1 MTSGFALSRRVWF
14 ALCALP
20 LLAAPPAPKAHFGF
34 EPGDDYRL
42 AGYEEVMSYFR
53 QLAAA
58 SDRIRLVEFGRSSE
72 GRPMIAA
79 FLSDAANLR
88 QLDKWK
94 EINRRLALGQAG
106 AEEAQRLAREGKAIV
121 WIDSGLHATEVAPV
135 QHAPHLAYR
144 MVADES
150 EEARRIRANVILI
163 QIPVINPDGLEMVA
177 SWYRGNAG
185 TPFELAP
192 LPRLYQKYAGHDNN
206 RDYFMY
212 NLPETRHVG
221 KMLFQEWFP
230 HIVYNQHQIAPFPAR
245 IFIPPYAEPL
255 NPNIQPAVMEGI
267 NRIGSVMR
275 ERFLREDKPGAI
287 SYLSFDAWWNGG
299 LRSAPAFHNMHGI
312 LTETALFYYATPKE
326 YKLSDLPERFPN
338 GLPTREATVFYPKP
352 WLGGR
357 WALRDAVEYMLTADF
372 AILGEAAANAP
383 HYLMKAWEMAR
394 ANIEAGRRG
403 SPFAWIVP
411 AAQHDAWSAAQM
423 LERLQLAGVEIHRAT
438 APFEAGGAA
447 YPAGTHILYAA
458 QPFRG
463 YLADL
468 MEPQKYPELRTAPGG
483 PVRRPYDLAGWTLPY
498 QMGVAT
504 VRVDTPFEAQ
514 AARVD
519 KVEMPAPALDLK
531 QNSAFLAVAAAL
543 REGREVFVSPEGA
556 LTLERPAAGWQWKRP
571 RTALYAPHTAN
582 MDAGWTQWLLDQ
594 FEVPYELVQNEQV
607 RAGGLR
613 EKYDV
618 IVLAQQAMA
627 SILHGTPEVTKL
639 RTGETVRQRPEFAGG
654 IGLEGAREL
663 EEFVRRGGT
672 LIAFDS
678 ATELPLTLFPLD
690 VRPGLRPGAQAE
702 QGGWFCPGSILRMTA
717 ETKHPVAFGM
727 PAEHFATSTG
737 GQYFEIEESAAA
749 RRPQVIV
756 RYAQKNLLASGWLS
770 GERIVAGKAA
780 VVEAPLGEGRVILFG
795 FRPQFRGQTFGTFRL
810 VLNAIYTSAA
820 APLAAPGQ

>member
-1 MTSGFALSRRVWF
+1 MSRRVWF

-42 AGYEEVMSYFR
+42 AGYEEVMSYLR

-88 QLDKWK
+88 QLERWK

-144 MVADES
+144 MVTDES

-163 QIPVINPDGLEMVA
+163 QIPVINPDGLDMVA
-177 SWYRGNAG
+177 NWYRGNAG

-230 HIVYNQHQIAPFPAR
+230 HVVYNQHQIAPFPAR

-275 ERFLREDKPGAI
+275 ERFLREEKPGAI
-287 SYLSFDAWWNGG
+287 SYTGFDAWWNGG

-326 YKLSDLPERFPN
+326 YKLSDLPERFAN
-338 GLPTREATVFYPKP
+338 GLPTREPTVFYPKP

-357 WALRDAVEYMLTADF
+357 WALRDAVDYMLTADF

-383 HYLMKAWEMAR
+383 HYLLKAWEMAR

-423 LERLQLAGVEIHRAT
+423 LERLRLAGVEIHRAT
-438 APFEAGGAA
+438 APFEAGGAS

-514 AARVD
+514 AARLD
-519 KVEMPAPALDLK
+519 KVEMPAPALDLR

-556 LTLERPAAGWQWKRP
+556 LALEKPAAGWQWKRP
-571 RTALYAPHTAN
+571 RTAVYEPYTAN

-594 FEVPYELVQNEQV
+594 FEVPYELVHNGQI

-618 IVLAQQAMA
+618 ILLAQQPMQ
-627 SILHGTPEVTKL
+627 SILHGTPEATKL
-639 RTGETVRQRPEFAGG
+639 RTGETARQRPEFAGG

-672 LIAFDS
+672 LIAFDA

-756 RYAQKNLLASGWLS
+756 RYAQKNLLASGWLT
-770 GERIVAGKAA
+770 GERVMAGKPA
-780 VVEAPLGEGRVILFG
+780 VVEAPLGEGRVMLFG

-820 APLAAPGQ
+820 APLGAPGQ